1 MLCVQDSLQLDLGVL
16 DLDLV
21 RLWLRDLLWLRVAAG
36 VRLWLRLCR
45 DRVRDRVRLWL
56 RLGLTDAD
64 SLIDVDCD
72 SLADPD
78 CDPEFVLVADSNTV
92 TSLRAF
98 VTVTDGDRP
107 ADLDGQDDETVGL
120 TDGDLDPVGDVPNDS
135 DVDGDSVVVDDS
147 LGDGDTV
154 GEFGVH
160 DPAPSRLN

>member
-56 RLGLTDAD
+56 RLGLAD
-64 SLIDVDCD
+64 SVTDSLPLAAALNDVD
-72 SLADPD
+72 SVP
-78 CDPEFVLVADSNTV
+78 VADLDKV
-92 TSLRAF
+92 TRAF
-98 VTVTDGDRP
+98 VRVADGDRP

-120 TDGDLDPVGDVPNDS
+120 TDGDLDPVGNVPNDS

>member
-1 MLCVQDSLQLDLGVL
+1 M
-16 DLDLV
+16 
-21 RLWLRDLLWLRVAAG
+21 
-36 VRLWLRLCR
+36 
-45 DRVRDRVRLWL
+45 RLWL

-72 SLADPD
+72 SLPDPD
-78 CDPEFVLVADSNTV
+78 CDPDFVLVDDWDMV
-92 TSLRAF
+92 TRAF

-107 ADLDGQDDETVGL
+107 ADLDGHDDETVGL